1 MFATFGRTLELIK
14 LSWGVLQSDRKL
26 IAFPLLSG
34 LAFLVFAGVMTG
46 IGSGI
51 GLLDRMGS
59 EAGLALSDIGVL
71 AITYFGLAFVII
83 YFNAALAGAAM
94 VRLAGGQSTMSEGFQ
109 MANRRLPQI
118 AGWALI
124 SATVGLILQA
134 MRSNSRDNFLSQLV
148 LSMIGG
154 VWAYMTF
161 FVVPIL
167 IVEGV
172 GPIEAIKRSKS
183 YFSKTWGEQ
192 LVSGFGFGIIRFIAL
207 LPAIIAAAV
216 LSPVSP
222 VAAMIVVVP
231 VAGIALAVVNAL
243 EGIFKMALYEHVAEP
258 QLESTFFEPQIL
270 SGAYSPGGTQAFH

>member
-161 FVVPIL
+161 FVVPVLVAENI
-167 IVEGV
+167 
-172 GPIEAIKRSKS
+172 GPIGAIQRSGSLFKR
-183 YFSKTWGEQ
+183 TWGEQ
-192 LVSGFGFGIIRFIAL
+192 MVANFGFGMVGLIA
-207 LPAIIAAAV
+207 V
-216 LSPVSP
+216 
-222 VAAMIVVVP
+222 VAAGVP
-231 VAGIALAVVNAL
+231 AFLIAQVSLVAGIGVGVVTVGVAVATVATL
-243 EGIFKMALYEHVAEP
+243 ETIFKAALYGYVADGRVAEGFTEDT
-258 QLESTFFEPQIL
+258 LAA
-270 SGAYSPGGTQAFH
+270 AYGN

>member
-124 SATVGLILQA
+124 SATVGLILQV

-161 FVVPIL
+161 FVVPVLVAENI
-167 IVEGV
+167 
-172 GPIEAIKRSKS
+172 GPIGAIQRSGSLFKR
-183 YFSKTWGEQ
+183 TWGEQ
-192 LVSGFGFGIIRFIAL
+192 MVANFGFGMVGLIA
-207 LPAIIAAAV
+207 V
-216 LSPVSP
+216 
-222 VAAMIVVVP
+222 VAAGIPAYLIGQVSL
-231 VAGIALAVVNAL
+231 VAGIGVGVVTVGVAVATVATL
-243 EGIFKMALYEHVAEP
+243 ETIFKAALYGYVADGRVAEGFTEDT
-258 QLESTFFEPQIL
+258 LAA
-270 SGAYSPGGTQAFH
+270 AYGN

>member
-109 MANRRLPQI
+109 KANRRLPQI

-161 FVVPIL
+161 FVVPVLVAENI
-167 IVEGV
+167 
-172 GPIEAIKRSKS
+172 GPIGAIQRSGSLFKR
-183 YFSKTWGEQ
+183 TWGEQ
-192 LVSGFGFGIIRFIAL
+192 MVANFGFGMVGLIA
-207 LPAIIAAAV
+207 V
-216 LSPVSP
+216 
-222 VAAMIVVVP
+222 VAAGVP
-231 VAGIALAVVNAL
+231 AYLIAQVSLVAGIGVGVVTVGVAVATVATL
-243 EGIFKMALYEHVAEP
+243 ETIFKAALYGYVADGRVAEGFTEDT
-258 QLESTFFEPQIL
+258 LAA
-270 SGAYSPGGTQAFH
+270 AYGN

>member
-124 SATVGLILQA
+124 SATVGLILQV

-161 FVVPIL
+161 FVVPVLVAENI
-167 IVEGV
+167 
-172 GPIEAIKRSKS
+172 GPIGAIQRS
-183 YFSKTWGEQ
+183 G
-192 LVSGFGFGIIRFIAL
+192 
-207 LPAIIAAAV
+207 
-216 LSPVSP
+216 
-222 VAAMIVVVP
+222 
-231 VAGIALAVVNAL
+231 
-243 EGIFKMALYEHVAEP
+243 
-258 QLESTFFEPQIL
+258 
-270 SGAYSPGGTQAFH
+270 

>member
-14 LSWGVLQSDRKL
+14 LSWGVLKSDRKL

-124 SATVGLILQA
+124 SATVGLILQV

-161 FVVPIL
+161 FVVPVLVAENI
-167 IVEGV
+167 
-172 GPIEAIKRSKS
+172 GPIGAIQRSGSLFKR
-183 YFSKTWGEQ
+183 TWGEQ
-192 LVSGFGFGIIRFIAL
+192 MVANFGFGMVGLIAVVAAGI
-207 LPAIIAAAV
+207 PAYLIAQ
-216 LSPVSP
+216 VSP
-222 VAAMIVVVP
+222 VAGIGVGVVTVG
-231 VAGIALAVVNAL
+231 VAVATVATL
-243 EGIFKMALYEHVAEP
+243 ETIFKAALYGYVADGRVAEGFTEDT
-258 QLESTFFEPQIL
+258 LAA
-270 SGAYSPGGTQAFH
+270 AYGN

>member
-34 LAFLVFAGVMTG
+34 LAFLAFAGVMTG

-51 GLLDRMGS
+51 GLLDRMES
-59 EAGLALSDIGVL
+59 EAGLALSDLGVL

-124 SATVGLILQA
+124 SATVGLILQV

-161 FVVPIL
+161 FVVPVL
-167 IVEGV
+167 VAENL
-172 GPIEAIKRSKS
+172 GPIGAVKRSGSLFKR
-183 YFSKTWGEQ
+183 TWGEQ
-192 LVSGFGFGIIRFIAL
+192 MVANFGFGMVGLVAVV
-207 LPAIIAAAV
+207 AAAV
-216 LSPVSP
+216 PAWVIAQVS
-222 VAAMIVVVP
+222 M
-231 VAGIALAVVNAL
+231 VAGIGVGVVTVGVAVATVATL
-243 EGIFKMALYEHVAEP
+243 ETIFKSALYGFVADGRVADGFTEDT
-258 QLESTFFEPQIL
+258 LAA
-270 SGAYSPGGTQAFH
+270 AYGN

>member
-34 LAFLVFAGVMTG
+34 LAFLAFAGMMTG

-51 GLLDRMGS
+51 GLLDRMES
-59 EAGLALSDIGVL
+59 EAGLSLSDFGVL

-124 SATVGLILQA
+124 SATVGLILQVL
-134 MRSNSRDNFLSQLV
+134 RSRSRDNFLSQLV

-161 FVVPIL
+161 FVVPVL
-167 IVEGV
+167 VAENL
-172 GPIEAIKRSKS
+172 GPIGAIQRSGSLFKR
-183 YFSKTWGEQ
+183 TWGE
-192 LVSGFGFGIIRFIAL
+192 LMVANFGFGMVGLVAV
-207 LPAIIAAAV
+207 IAAAV
-216 LSPVSP
+216 PAWVIAQVS
-222 VAAMIVVVP
+222 M
-231 VAGIALAVVNAL
+231 VAGIGVGVVTVGVAVATVATL
-243 EGIFKMALYEHVAEP
+243 ETIFKAALYGYVADGRVAEGFTEDT
-258 QLESTFFEPQIL
+258 LAS
-270 SGAYSPGGTQAFH
+270 AYRN

>member
-34 LAFLVFAGVMTG
+34 LAFLAFAGVMTG

-59 EAGLALSDIGVL
+59 EAGLALSDLGVL

-94 VRLAGGQSTMSEGFQ
+94 VRLAGGQSTMSQGFQ

-124 SATVGLILQA
+124 SATVGIILQV
-134 MRSNSRDNFLSQLV
+134 MRSNSRNNFLSQLV

-161 FVVPIL
+161 FVVPVL
-167 IVEGV
+167 VAENL
-172 GPIEAIKRSKS
+172 GPIGAVKRSGSLFKR
-183 YFSKTWGEQ
+183 TWGEQ
-192 LVSGFGFGIIRFIAL
+192 MVANFGFGMVGLVAVV
-207 LPAIIAAAV
+207 AAAV
-216 LSPVSP
+216 PAWVIAQVS
-222 VAAMIVVVP
+222 M
-231 VAGIALAVVNAL
+231 VAGIGVGVVTVGVAVATVATL
-243 EGIFKMALYEHVAEP
+243 ETIFKSALYGFVADGRVADGFTEDT
-258 QLESTFFEPQIL
+258 LAA
-270 SGAYSPGGTQAFH
+270 AYGN

>member
-34 LAFLVFAGVMTG
+34 LAFLAFAGVMTG

-59 EAGLALSDIGVL
+59 EAGLALSDLGVL

-94 VRLAGGQSTMSEGFQ
+94 VRLAGGQSTMSQGFQ

-124 SATVGLILQA
+124 SATVGLILQV

-161 FVVPIL
+161 FVVPVL
-167 IVEGV
+167 VAENLGPV
-172 GPIEAIKRSKS
+172 GAVKRSGSLFKR
-183 YFSKTWGEQ
+183 TWGEQ
-192 LVSGFGFGIIRFIAL
+192 MVANFGFGMVGLVAVV
-207 LPAIIAAAV
+207 AAAV
-216 LSPVSP
+216 PAWVIAQVS
-222 VAAMIVVVP
+222 M
-231 VAGIALAVVNAL
+231 VAGIGVGVVTVGVAVATVATL
-243 EGIFKMALYEHVAEP
+243 ETIFKSALYGFVADGRVADGFTEDT
-258 QLESTFFEPQIL
+258 LAA
-270 SGAYSPGGTQAFH
+270 AYGN

>member
-34 LAFLVFAGVMTG
+34 LAFLAFAGLMTG
-46 IGSGI
+46 IVSGI
-51 GLLDRMGS
+51 GLLDRMES
-59 EAGLALSDIGVL
+59 EAGLALSDVVVL

-94 VRLAGGQSTMSEGFQ
+94 VRLAGGQSTMGEGFQ

-124 SATVGLILQA
+124 SATVGLILQV

-161 FVVPIL
+161 FVVPVLVAENI
-167 IVEGV
+167 
-172 GPIEAIKRSKS
+172 GPIGAIQRSGSLFKR
-183 YFSKTWGEQ
+183 TWGEQ
-192 LVSGFGFGIIRFIAL
+192 MVANFGFGIVGLVAVL
-207 LPAIIAAAV
+207 AAAV
-216 LSPVSP
+216 PAFLIGQVS
-222 VAAMIVVVP
+222 M
-231 VAGIALAVVNAL
+231 VAGIGVGVVTVGVAVATVATL
-243 EGIFKMALYEHVAEP
+243 ETIFKAALYGYVADGRVAEGFTEET
-258 QLESTFFEPQIL
+258 LAA
-270 SGAYSPGGTQAFH
+270 AYGN